1 MIELFKALLLCIGEI
16 WVRPYFDYDW
26 YESEKWSNLSLWE
39 KNVVQAI
46 IGFVARFRYFAG
58 FKFTQA
64 SMDAIGISYNNE
76 TGNY

>member
-39 KNVVQAI
+39 KNVV
-46 IGFVARFRYFAG
+46 
-58 FKFTQA
+58 
-64 SMDAIGISYNNE
+64 
-76 TGNY
+76 